1 MAMDDT
7 LKKLQEAI
15 IEYDV
20 SRANILALSS
30 IEEGIDPLRT
40 VEMLTETIRQIGDR
54 FNKEELWLP
63 DLIGAASAMQAAM
76 PILEEQIKK
85 SGKVRRS
92 SGIVVIGTVF
102 GDIHN
107 IGKDMVA
114 TLLAADGYQVI
125 DLGVNINAEQFIGAI
140 KEHQPD
146 LLAMSSLMTMTA
158 PEQGKV
164 IDALKKEGLRKKI
177 RIIVGGGAITKEFSD
192 EIGADG
198 YGAAATDAVNLA
210 RELLG
215 RGK

>member
-1 MAMDDT
+1 MDDT
-7 LKKLQEAI
+7 LEKLQEAI
-15 IEYDV
+15 LEYDT
-20 SRANILALSS
+20 SRARNLALKSV
-30 IEEGIDPLRT
+30 EEGIDPLRT
-40 VEMLTETIRQIGDR
+40 IDALTKTIKQVGDS
-54 FNKEELWLP
+54 FNNEELWLP

-85 SGKVRRS
+85 SGKIRKS

-114 TLLAADGYQVI
+114 TLLAADGYQVV
-125 DLGVNINAEQFIGAI
+125 DLGVNINAEQFMSAI
-140 KEHQPD
+140 KEHHPD

-158 PEQGKV
+158 LEQGKV
-164 IDALKKEGLRKKI
+164 IDALKKERLREKI
-177 RIIVGGGAITKEFSD
+177 KIIVGGGAITKDFAD

-198 YGAAATDAVNLA
+198 YGAAATDAVDLA

-215 RGK
+215 RGE

>member
-1 MAMDDT
+1 MDDT
-7 LKKLQEAI
+7 LEKLQEAI
-15 IEYDV
+15 LEYDT
-20 SRANILALSS
+20 SRARNLALKSV
-30 IEEGIDPLRT
+30 EEGIDPLRT
-40 VEMLTETIRQIGDR
+40 IDALTKTIKQVGDS
-54 FNKEELWLP
+54 FNNEELWLP

-85 SGKVRRS
+85 SGKIRKS

-114 TLLAADGYQVI
+114 TLLAADGYQVV
-125 DLGVNINAEQFIGAI
+125 DLGVNINAKQFMSAI

-164 IDALKKEGLRKKI
+164 IDALKKERLREKVK
-177 RIIVGGGAITKEFSD
+177 IIVGGGAITKDFAD

-198 YGAAATDAVNLA
+198 YGAAATDAVGLA

-215 RGK
+215 RGE

>member
-1 MAMDDT
+1 MDDT
-7 LKKLQEAI
+7 LEKLQGAILEYDTLRAKKL
-15 IEYDV
+15 
-20 SRANILALSS
+20 ALKSV
-30 IEEGIDPLRT
+30 EEGIDPLR
-40 VEMLTETIRQIGDR
+40 VIDALTKTIKQVGDS
-54 FNKEELWLP
+54 FNNEELWLP
-63 DLIGAASAMQAAM
+63 DLVGAASAMQAAM
-76 PILEEQIKK
+76 PVLEEQIKK
-85 SGKVRRS
+85 SGKIRKS
-92 SGIVVIGTVF
+92 SGIVAIGTVF

-125 DLGVNINAEQFIGAI
+125 DLGVNINADQFISAI

-164 IDALKKEGLRKKI
+164 INALKKESLREKI
-177 RIIVGGGAITKEFSD
+177 TIIVGGGAITKDFAD

-198 YGAAATDAVNLA
+198 YGAAATDAVDLA

-215 RGK
+215 RGE

>member
-1 MAMDDT
+1 MDDT

-15 IEYDV
+15 LEYDT
-20 SRANILALSS
+20 SRAKNLALKSV
-30 IEEGIDPLRT
+30 EEGIDPLRT
-40 VEMLTETIRQIGDR
+40 IDALTNTIKQVGDS
-54 FNKEELWLP
+54 FNNGELWLP
-63 DLIGAASAMQAAM
+63 DLIGAASAMQAAI

-85 SGKVRRS
+85 SGKIRKS

-114 TLLAADGYQVI
+114 TLLVADGYQVV
-125 DLGVNINAEQFIGAI
+125 DLGVNINADQFISAI
-140 KEHQPD
+140 KKHQPD

-164 IDALKKEGLRKKI
+164 INALKKESLREKI
-177 RIIVGGGAITKEFSD
+177 KIIVGGGAITKDFAD

-198 YGAAATDAVNLA
+198 YGAAATDAVDLA
-210 RELLG
+210 RELL
-215 RGK
+215 RRRE

>member
-1 MAMDDT
+1 VAMDDT

-15 IEYDV
+15 LEYDT
-20 SRANILALSS
+20 SRAKNLALKS
-30 IEEGIDPLRT
+30 IEKGIDPVRT
-40 VEMLTETIRQIGDR
+40 VETLTETIRQVGDR
-54 FNKEELWLP
+54 FNNEELWLP
-63 DLIGAASAMQAAM
+63 DLIGAAAAMQAAM

-85 SGKVRRS
+85 SGKVRKS
-92 SGIVVIGTVF
+92 SGVVVIGTVF

-114 TLLAADGYQVI
+114 TLLAADGYQVV
-125 DLGVNINAEQFIGAI
+125 DLGVNINAEQFIDAI
-140 KEHQPD
+140 KEHNPD

-164 IDALKKEGLRKKI
+164 IDALKREGLRQKI
-177 RIIVGGGAITKEFSD
+177 KVIVGGGAITKDFSD

>member
-1 MAMDDT
+1 MGDT

-15 IEYDV
+15 LEYDTSLQEAILEYDT
-20 SRANILALSS
+20 SRAKILALKS
-30 IEEGIDPLRT
+30 IDEGIDPLRT
-40 VEMLTETIRQIGDR
+40 IDALTKTIKQVGDS
-54 FNKEELWLP
+54 FNNEELWLP

-85 SGKVRRS
+85 SGKIRKS

-125 DLGVNINAEQFIGAI
+125 DLGVNINAEKFISAV

-158 PEQGKV
+158 LEQGKV
-164 IDALKKEGLRKKI
+164 IDVLKKENLREKMK
-177 RIIVGGGAITKEFSD
+177 IIVGV
-192 EIGADG
+192 GADG
-198 YGAAATDAVNLA
+198 YGAAATDAVDLA

-215 RGK
+215 RGE

>member
-1 MAMDDT
+1 MDDT

-15 IEYDV
+15 LEYDT
-20 SRANILALSS
+20 SRAKNLALKS

-40 VEMLTETIRQIGDR
+40 IDALTKTIKQVGDS
-54 FNKEELWLP
+54 FNNEELWLP
-63 DLIGAASAMQAAM
+63 DLVGAASAMQAAM
-76 PILEEQIKK
+76 PVLEEQIKK
-85 SGKVRRS
+85 SGKIRKS

-125 DLGVNINAEQFIGAI
+125 DLGVNINAEKFISTI

-164 IDALKKEGLRKKI
+164 INALKKESLREKI
-177 RIIVGGGAITKEFSD
+177 KIIVGGGAITKDFAD

-198 YGAAATDAVNLA
+198 YGAVATDAVDLA

-215 RGK
+215 REE

>member
-1 MAMDDT
+1 MDDT
-7 LKKLQEAI
+7 LEKLQEAI
-15 IEYDV
+15 LEYDT
-20 SRANILALSS
+20 SRAKNLALKSV
-30 IEEGIDPLRT
+30 EEGIDPLRT
-40 VEMLTETIRQIGDR
+40 IDALTKTIKQVGDS
-54 FNKEELWLP
+54 FNNEELWLP

-85 SGKVRRS
+85 SGKIRKS

-114 TLLAADGYQVI
+114 TLLAADGYQVV
-125 DLGVNINAEQFIGAI
+125 DLGVNINAKQFISAI

-158 PEQGKV
+158 SEQGKV
-164 IDALKKEGLRKKI
+164 IDALKKESLREKI
-177 RIIVGGGAITKEFSD
+177 KIIVGGGAITKDFAN

-198 YGAAATDAVNLA
+198 YGALATDAVDLA

-215 RGK
+215 RGE

>member
-1 MAMDDT
+1 MNDT
-7 LKKLQEAI
+7 LEKLQVAI
-15 IEYDV
+15 LEYDT
-20 SRANILALSS
+20 SRAKILALKS
-30 IEEGIDPLRT
+30 IDEGIDPLRT
-40 VEMLTETIRQIGDR
+40 IDALTKTIKQVGDS
-54 FNKEELWLP
+54 FNNEELWLP

-85 SGKVRRS
+85 SGKIRRS

-125 DLGVNINAEQFIGAI
+125 DLGVNINADQFISAI

-164 IDALKKEGLRKKI
+164 IDTLKNENLREKTK
-177 RIIVGGGAITKEFSD
+177 IIVGGGAITKDFAD

-198 YGAAATDAVNLA
+198 YGAAATDAVDLA

-215 RGK
+215 REE

>member
-1 MAMDDT
+1 MDDT

-15 IEYDV
+15 VEYDT
-20 SRANILALSS
+20 SRAKDLAFRSV
-30 IEEGIDPLRT
+30 EEGIDPLRT
-40 VEMLTETIRQIGDR
+40 IEALTKTIKQVGDS
-54 FNKEELWLP
+54 FSNGDLWLP
-63 DLIGAASAMQAAM
+63 DLIGAASAMQAAI

-85 SGKVRRS
+85 SGKIRKS

-114 TLLAADGYQVI
+114 TLLAADGYQVV
-125 DLGVNINAEQFIGAI
+125 DLGVNINADQFISAI

-164 IDALKKEGLRKKI
+164 IDALKKESLREKI
-177 RIIVGGGAITKEFSD
+177 KIIVGGGAITKDFAD
-192 EIGADG
+192 KIGADG
-198 YGAAATDAVNLA
+198 YGAAATDAVGLA

-215 RGK
+215 RGE

>member
-1 MAMDDT
+1 MDDT
-7 LKKLQEAI
+7 LEKLQVAI
-15 IEYDV
+15 LEYDT
-20 SRANILALSS
+20 SRAKILALKS
-30 IEEGIDPLRT
+30 IDEGIDPLRT
-40 VEMLTETIRQIGDR
+40 IDALTETIKQVGDSFR
-54 FNKEELWLP
+54 NGVLWLP

-85 SGKVRRS
+85 SGKIRKS
-92 SGIVVIGTVF
+92 PGIVVIGTVF

-114 TLLAADGYQVI
+114 TLLAADGYQVV
-125 DLGVNINAEQFIGAI
+125 DLGVNINANQFISAI

-164 IDALKKEGLRKKI
+164 IYALKKEGLREKTK
-177 RIIVGGGAITKEFSD
+177 IIVGGGAITKDFAD

-198 YGAAATDAVNLA
+198 YGAVATDAVDLA

-215 RGK
+215 RGE

>member
-1 MAMDDT
+1 MNDT
-7 LKKLQEAI
+7 LEKLQVAI
-15 IEYDV
+15 LEYDT
-20 SRANILALSS
+20 SRAKILALKS
-30 IEEGIDPLRT
+30 IDEGIDPLRT
-40 VEMLTETIRQIGDR
+40 IDALTKTIKQVGDS
-54 FNKEELWLP
+54 FNNEELWLP

-85 SGKVRRS
+85 SGKIRRS

-125 DLGVNINAEQFIGAI
+125 DLGVNINADQFISAI

-164 IDALKKEGLRKKI
+164 IDTLKNESLREKTK
-177 RIIVGGGAITKEFSD
+177 IIVGGGAITKDFAD

-198 YGAAATDAVNLA
+198 YGAAATDAVDLA

-215 RGK
+215 REE

>member
-1 MAMDDT
+1 MDDT
-7 LKKLQEAI
+7 LEKLQVAI
-15 IEYDV
+15 LEYDT
-20 SRANILALSS
+20 SRAKILALKS
-30 IEEGIDPLRT
+30 IDEGIDPLRT
-40 VEMLTETIRQIGDR
+40 IDALTKTIKQVGDS
-54 FNKEELWLP
+54 FNNEELWLP

-76 PILEEQIKK
+76 TILEEQIKK
-85 SGKVRRS
+85 SGIIRKS

-125 DLGVNINAEQFIGAI
+125 DLGVNINAEKFISAV

-158 PEQGKV
+158 LEQGKV
-164 IDALKKEGLRKKI
+164 IDALKKESLREKTK
-177 RIIVGGGAITKEFSD
+177 IIVGGGAITKDFAD

-198 YGAAATDAVNLA
+198 YGAVATDAADLA

-215 RGK
+215 RGE

>member
-1 MAMDDT
+1 MDDT
-7 LKKLQEAI
+7 LEKLQVAI
-15 IEYDV
+15 LEYDT
-20 SRANILALSS
+20 SRAKILALKS
-30 IEEGIDPLRT
+30 IDEGIDPLRT
-40 VEMLTETIRQIGDR
+40 IDALTKTIKQVGDS
-54 FNKEELWLP
+54 FNNEELWLP

-85 SGKVRRS
+85 SGKTRKS

-125 DLGVNINAEQFIGAI
+125 DLGVNINAEKFISAV

-158 PEQGKV
+158 LEQGKV
-164 IDALKKEGLRKKI
+164 IDVLKKENLREKMK
-177 RIIVGGGAITKEFSD
+177 IIVGGGAITKDFAD

-198 YGAAATDAVNLA
+198 YGAAATDAVDLA

-215 RGK
+215 RGE

>member
-1 MAMDDT
+1 
-7 LKKLQEAI
+7 
-15 IEYDV
+15 
-20 SRANILALSS
+20 
-30 IEEGIDPLRT
+30 
-40 VEMLTETIRQIGDR
+40 
-54 FNKEELWLP
+54 
-63 DLIGAASAMQAAM
+63 MQAAM
-76 PILEEQIKK
+76 TILEEQIKK
-85 SGKVRRS
+85 SGIIRKS

-125 DLGVNINAEQFIGAI
+125 DLGVNINAEKFISAV

-158 PEQGKV
+158 LEQGKV
-164 IDALKKEGLRKKI
+164 IDALKKESLREKTK
-177 RIIVGGGAITKEFSD
+177 IIVGGGAITKDFAD

-198 YGAAATDAVNLA
+198 YGAAATDAADLA

-215 RGK
+215 RGE

>member
-1 MAMDDT
+1 MAIDGT

-15 IEYDV
+15 IEYDA
-20 SRANILALSS
+20 SRANNLAFKS
-30 IEEGIDPLRT
+30 IEEGVDPLRA
-40 VEMLTETIRQIGDR
+40 VEMLTETIRKIGDR
-54 FNKEELWLP
+54 FHKEELWLP

-76 PILEEQIKK
+76 PVLEEQIKK
-85 SGKVRRS
+85 SGRVRRS

-114 TLLAADGYQVI
+114 TLLAADGYQVV

-164 IDALKKEGLRKKI
+164 IDALKKEGLRDNVKVL
-177 RIIVGGGAITKEFSD
+177 VGGAPLTQEYAD

-198 YGAAATDAVNLA
+198 YAPDAASAVDKVK
-210 RELLG
+210 ELLQL
-215 RGK
+215 

>member
-1 MAMDDT
+1 MDDT

-15 IEYDV
+15 LEYDT
-20 SRANILALSS
+20 SRAKNLALKSV
-30 IEEGIDPLRT
+30 EEGIDPLRT
-40 VEMLTETIRQIGDR
+40 IDALTNTIKQVGDS
-54 FNKEELWLP
+54 FNNGELWLP
-63 DLIGAASAMQAAM
+63 DLIGAASAMQAAI

-85 SGKVRRS
+85 SGKIRKS

-114 TLLAADGYQVI
+114 TLLVADGYQVV
-125 DLGVNINAEQFIGAI
+125 DLGVNINADQFISAI
-140 KEHQPD
+140 KKHQPD

-164 IDALKKEGLRKKI
+164 IDALKKESLREKI
-177 RIIVGGGAITKEFSD
+177 KIIVGGGAITKDFAD

-198 YGAAATDAVNLA
+198 YGALATDAVDLA

-215 RGK
+215 RGE

>member
-1 MAMDDT
+1 MDDT

-15 IEYDV
+15 LEYDT
-20 SRANILALSS
+20 SRAKNLALKS

-40 VEMLTETIRQIGDR
+40 IDALTKTIKQVGDS
-54 FNKEELWLP
+54 FNNEELWLP

-76 PILEEQIKK
+76 PVLEEQIKK
-85 SGKVRRS
+85 SGKIRKS

-125 DLGVNINAEQFIGAI
+125 DLGVNINAEKFISTI

-158 PEQGKV
+158 SEQGKV
-164 IDALKKEGLRKKI
+164 INALKKESLREKI
-177 RIIVGGGAITKEFSD
+177 KLIVGGGAITKDFAD

-198 YGAAATDAVNLA
+198 YGAVATDAVDLA

-215 RGK
+215 REE

>member
-1 MAMDDT
+1 MDDT

-15 IEYDV
+15 LEYDT
-20 SRANILALSS
+20 SRAKNLALKSV
-30 IEEGIDPLRT
+30 EEGIDPLRT
-40 VEMLTETIRQIGDR
+40 IDALTNTIKQVGDS
-54 FNKEELWLP
+54 FNNGELWLP
-63 DLIGAASAMQAAM
+63 DLIGAASAMQAAI

-85 SGKVRRS
+85 SGKIRKS

-114 TLLAADGYQVI
+114 TLLVADGYQVV
-125 DLGVNINAEQFIGAI
+125 DLGVNINADQFISAI
-140 KEHQPD
+140 KKHQPD

-164 IDALKKEGLRKKI
+164 INALKKESLREKI
-177 RIIVGGGAITKEFSD
+177 KIIVGGGAITKDFAD

-198 YGAAATDAVNLA
+198 YGALATDAVDLA

-215 RGK
+215 RGE

>member
-1 MAMDDT
+1 MDDT
-7 LKKLQEAI
+7 LEKLQVAI
-15 IEYDV
+15 LEYDT
-20 SRANILALSS
+20 SRAKILALKS
-30 IEEGIDPLRT
+30 IDEGIDPLRT
-40 VEMLTETIRQIGDR
+40 IDALTKTIKQVGDS
-54 FNKEELWLP
+54 FNNEELWLP

-85 SGKVRRS
+85 SGKIRKS

-125 DLGVNINAEQFIGAI
+125 DLGVNINAEKFISAV

-158 PEQGKV
+158 LEQGKV
-164 IDALKKEGLRKKI
+164 IDVLKKENLREKMK
-177 RIIVGGGAITKEFSD
+177 IIVGGGAITKDFAD

-198 YGAAATDAVNLA
+198 YGAAATDAVDLA

-215 RGK
+215 RGE

>member
-1 MAMDDT
+1 MDDT

-15 IEYDV
+15 LEYDT
-20 SRANILALSS
+20 SRAKNLALKSV
-30 IEEGIDPLRT
+30 EEGIDPLRT
-40 VEMLTETIRQIGDR
+40 IDALTNTIKQVGDS
-54 FNKEELWLP
+54 FNNGELWLP
-63 DLIGAASAMQAAM
+63 DLIGAASAMQAAI

-85 SGKVRRS
+85 SGKIRKS

-114 TLLAADGYQVI
+114 TLLVADGYQVV
-125 DLGVNINAEQFIGAI
+125 DLGVNINADQFISAI
-140 KEHQPD
+140 KKHQPD

-164 IDALKKEGLRKKI
+164 INALKKESLREKI
-177 RIIVGGGAITKEFSD
+177 KIIVGGGAITKDFAD

-198 YGAAATDAVNLA
+198 YGAVATDAVDLA

-215 RGK
+215 RGE

>member
-1 MAMDDT
+1 MDDT

-15 IEYDV
+15 LEYDT
-20 SRANILALSS
+20 SRAKNLALKS

-40 VEMLTETIRQIGDR
+40 IDALTKTIKQVGDS
-54 FNKEELWLP
+54 FNNEELWLP

-76 PILEEQIKK
+76 PVLEEQIKK
-85 SGKVRRS
+85 SGKIRKS

-125 DLGVNINAEQFIGAI
+125 DLGVNINAEKFISTI

-158 PEQGKV
+158 SEQGKV
-164 IDALKKEGLRKKI
+164 INALKKESLREKI
-177 RIIVGGGAITKEFSD
+177 KIIVGGGAITKDFAD

-198 YGAAATDAVNLA
+198 YGAAATDAVDLA

-215 RGK
+215 REE